1 MDSDNSSAAEEVT
14 FIMQL
19 TVQTMQLPII
29 DRKCPCK
36 ACDDNKSD
44 ATQTISLTFYFKT
57 PILYWDSLC
66 VDMYVGTMYSSGGQE
81 TVVPV
86 LVITAQRSPW
96 QPPAAVPGAHP
107 SRTPL
112 SPSCNQ
118 ASVVLP
124 ML

>member
-1 MDSDNSSAAEEVT
+1 
-14 FIMQL
+14 
-19 TVQTMQLPII
+19 MQLPIK
-29 DRKCPCK
+29 DRKYPCK

-124 ML
+124 THAVAAACYM